1 MLSEHLLPSQIVA
14 TLRPA
19 EVEKFVGGSWW
30 EIVRRGVGGGPPS
43 LEVFMQAIVFALK
56 PNTISRVYQHF
67 TLHSAL
73 EYADSPE
80 TTGAE

>member
-1 MLSEHLLPSQIVA
+1 
-14 TLRPA
+14 
-19 EVEKFVGGSWW
+19 
-30 EIVRRGVGGGPPS
+30 
-43 LEVFMQAIVFALK
+43 MQAIVFALK
-56 PNTISRVYQHF
+56 PNTISRVYQHL